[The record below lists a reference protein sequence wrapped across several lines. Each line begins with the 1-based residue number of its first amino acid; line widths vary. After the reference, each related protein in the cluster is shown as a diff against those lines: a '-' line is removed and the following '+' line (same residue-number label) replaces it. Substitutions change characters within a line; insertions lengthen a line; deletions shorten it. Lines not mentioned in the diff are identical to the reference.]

1 MGDSSQMPLPGGA
14 LLCYELPV
22 FVWEGYMEPEDPA
35 VAAAVAAYS
44 AKVNRHV
51 PVSALEAWDGGARKG
66 QPGDFEAGSRPRR
79 KAEEEEFPDEQHWDD
94 GPEAASDEEPEDDE
108 EEEEPSGEDLGQDDD
123 VPRPMVRNQPRNPGY
138 QSVLFTS
145 QDGEAMEEDEPP
157 CMHMRLVDYF
167 GDTDPVDQIR
177 ECRTYASYVTQELKR
192 KKESF
197 KVQRRKP
204 GPYKKAPSTSNRKTK
219 TTKRSRLG

>member
-1 MGDSSQMPLPGGA
+1 MSDCCQMPLPGGA
-14 LLCYELPV
+14 LYCYELGPLV
-22 FVWEGYMEPEDPA
+22 ARDAWIYDMDAEDP
-35 VAAAVAAYS
+35 VVAAYS
-44 AKVNRHV
+44 AKVNKHV
-51 PVSALEAWDGGARKG
+51 PVTVLEAWDGK
-66 QPGDFEAGSRPRR
+66 PRSKR
-79 KAEEEEFPDEQHWDD
+79 EDPEDRFPDEQHWDD
-94 GPEAASDEEPEDDE
+94 GPDAASDEEPEDDE
-108 EEEEPSGEDLGQDDD
+108 EEEEPSGEDLVQDDAA
-123 VPRPMVRNQPRNPGY
+123 PRGLVRNQPRNPGY
-138 QSVLFTS
+138 QSVLFAS

-204 GPYKKAPSTSNRKTK
+204 GPYKKAPSTATKSKK
-219 TTKRSRLG
+219 TTKRSRLE